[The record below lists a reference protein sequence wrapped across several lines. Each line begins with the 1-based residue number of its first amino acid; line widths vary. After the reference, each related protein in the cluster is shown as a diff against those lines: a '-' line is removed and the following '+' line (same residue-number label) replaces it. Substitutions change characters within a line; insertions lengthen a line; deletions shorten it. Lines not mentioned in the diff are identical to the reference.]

1 MCVGPLCF
9 PPTYIGIII
18 IIIIIITIITIITM
32 VILMICDGP
41 PVKESEI
48 GLCKHQQY
56 EGSDQELRSILLHVF
71 LKTPIPDLGLT
82 EGLELSALT
91 EEDFVTV
98 SAQ

>member
-1 MCVGPLCF
+1 MCVRPHINRGDAAVVI
-9 PPTYIGIII
+9 TT
-18 IIIIIITIITIITM
+18 TIITII
-32 VILMICDGP
+32 LMTVMCDGP

-48 GLCKHQQY
+48 GLCKHQQF

-71 LKTPIPDLGLT
+71 LKTPVLDLGLV

-98 SAQ
+98 SARC